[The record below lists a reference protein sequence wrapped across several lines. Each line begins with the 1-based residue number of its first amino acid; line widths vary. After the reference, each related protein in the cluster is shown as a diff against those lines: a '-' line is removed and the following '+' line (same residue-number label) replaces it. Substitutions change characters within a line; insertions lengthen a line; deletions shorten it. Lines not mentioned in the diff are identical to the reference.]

1 MAEKKL
7 TQAEEIA
14 ILKEKLEALEAS
26 DIPKVKRRGP
36 TKEEAEIANELV
48 PITIPKDR
56 DHMDDVVVMVN
67 GKAYQIQRGK
77 SVEVPRFV
85 AEVIW
90 NSWKQEADT
99 ADYVKGVNPLKRQ
112 FYILRRQRN
121 INTLL

>member
-14 ILKEKLEALEAS
+14 ILREKLEALEAEKLEAS
-26 DIPKVKRRGP
+26 DRPRVKRRGP
-36 TKEEAEIANELV
+36 TKEEAAIANELV

-56 DHMDDVVVMVN
+56 HHMDDVVVMVN

-99 ADYVKGVNPLKRQ
+99 ADYVNGLQDEFESKSKEML
-112 FYILRRQRN
+112 
-121 INTLL
+121 

>member
-7 TQAEEIA
+7 TQTEEIA
-14 ILKEKLEALEAS
+14 ILKERLEALEAS
-26 DIPKVKRRGP
+26 DRPRVKRRGH

-99 ADYVKGVNPLKRQ
+99 ADYVNGLQDEFESKSKEML
-112 FYILRRQRN
+112 
-121 INTLL
+121 

>member
-14 ILKEKLEALEAS
+14 ILREKLEALEAEKLEAS
-26 DIPKVKRRGP
+26 DRPRVKRRGP

-99 ADYVKGVNPLKRQ
+99 ADYVNGLQDEFESKSKEML
-112 FYILRRQRN
+112 
-121 INTLL
+121 

>member
-1 MAEKKL
+1 MTEKKL

-99 ADYVKGVNPLKRQ
+99 ADYVNGLQDEFESKSKEML
-112 FYILRRQRN
+112 
-121 INTLL
+121 